1 MFGKLK
7 SFEDKKASTTEKKL
21 GPSPQ
26 NFPPL
31 KKKIHKNKSNDVNSR
46 INDNLQG

>member
-7 SFEDKKASTTEKKL
+7 SFEDKKTPINEKKL
-21 GPSPQ
+21 APSPQ
-26 NFPPL
+26 NFPPI
-31 KKKIHKNKSNDVNSR
+31 KKKIHKNKSNDVNAR